1 MSVQFKG
8 YVGPYVRTTWGE
20 KEWLVDRFC
29 CVNANCRRYQVAL
42 PGGANLT
49 TKTFCSKCGHKLD
62 TIEVPV
68 AGKDMPVPGTS
79 FKGLRLLYD
88 NEETREHIWISDY
101 AGWEKP
107 EVKNLFKTGSEWSRE
122 FDFTGE
128 DGRTVFPIYQTT
140 IPQACMC
147 FAGVFRNE
155 IEEMK
160 SVYDRVELRFGLVT
174 WVS

>member
-1 MSVQFKG
+1 MSVQLKG
-8 YVGPYVRTTWGE
+8 YVGPYIRTTWGE

-29 CVNANCRRYQVAL
+29 CVNANCERHQVES
-42 PGGANLT
+42 NLMT
-49 TKTFCSKCGHKLD
+49 ETFCSKCGHKLD
-62 TIEVPV
+62 TIKVLV
-68 AGKDMPVPGTS
+68 AGKDMPVPGTF
-79 FKGLRLLYD
+79 FKGLRLLHN

-107 EVKNLFKTGSEWSRE
+107 AVKNFFKTGSEPQWSRE

-140 IPQACMC
+140 ASQACTC

-160 SVYDRVELRFGLVT
+160 AVYDRVELLFGLVT